1 MRDETAISST
11 KKIDSKVASIKN
23 KHYEEMPIEDL
34 RALIE
39 LTVPDQSQ
47 SEHVWNPLAVAE
59 SILQFA
65 HLSKQKTGYVY
76 VDRGRDLKE
85 SRRETQ
91 GVLTGGEASLVP
103 GDKATLFLL
112 RTTDSR
118 GSNAAWWPQIRFPN
132 GQYAFAFAV

>member
-1 MRDETAISST
+1 V
-11 KKIDSKVASIKN
+11 K
-23 KHYEEMPIEDL
+23 EEVHQHGNHE
-34 RALIE
+34 
-39 LTVPDQSQ
+39 Q
-47 SEHVWNPLAVAE
+47 WNPLAVAE
-59 SILQFA
+59 SITQFA

-112 RTTDSR
+112 RTIDAK